1 MDSVTTVD
9 ILRSLHTQQVI
20 LKLDVEGFECQVT
33 KVSHKT
39 KFKFLTRNIMMSQ
52 ALPENVLDGS
62 LGIFIPYIFA
72 EWTQIVINLAGN
84 LY

>member
-1 MDSVTTVD
+1 MDL
-9 ILRSLHTQQVI
+9 ILFCQQLKTGLNKNSTLSFLSL
-20 LKLDVEGFECQVT
+20 T
-33 KVSHKT
+33 KPSLS
-39 KFKFLTRNIMMSQ
+39 FLTRNIMMSQ